1 MTDIPPNIFLCRL
14 ADLDAT
20 GGKDV
25 ALDDVGVRLPLFVV
39 RWRGAVHGYV
49 NSCPHARLPLN
60 WKDDSFFDLS
70 HTYLLCA
77 NHGAFF
83 DVATGACMRGPCK
96 GQSLRRIAVR
106 IDGDAI
112 MTA

>member
-1 MTDIPPNIFLCRL
+1 MTEVPSDTFLCRL
-14 ADLDAT
+14 EDLDVT

-25 ALDDVGVRLPLFVV
+25 IINDSGVRIALLVV
-39 RWRGAVHGYV
+39 RWQGTVHGYV

-60 WKDDSFFDLS
+60 WKEDSFFDLS
-70 HTYLLCA
+70 RNYLLCA

-83 DVATGACMRGPCK
+83 DVATGSCVRGPCK
-96 GQSLRRIAVR
+96 GQSLRRVPIR
-106 IDGDAI
+106 IDGDVI